1 MNGELAP
8 KHEIPAVFDLVQR
21 IVASEID
28 NAVRSFFENLGSNT
42 KGPVIQPLADNR
54 SAEPSCLEVDSP
66 EFKAAVERARV
77 DVDCAPEMMAR
88 ARVGGGLDRAS
99 ACSPG

>member
-1 MNGELAP
+1 MSPSGARTT
-8 KHEIPAVFDLVQR
+8 IPGAC
-21 IVASEID
+21 S
-28 NAVRSFFENLGSNT
+28 T
-42 KGPVIQPLADNR
+42 IQPLADNR